1 MSAEFALQQD
11 MFTDDLVDN
20 RSAKQKAQAR
30 VRSQPK
36 QIEMF
41 SQREMAQFGVD
52 AHPKLP
58 LSPKTRLELV
68 IEDPRTDEE
77 KERDLRQQ
85 IEQQTYPLPIWEG
98 ETPQI
103 SNQPPNKDFEAQ
115 PENEVNEEDGTCDI
129 ELLAC

>member
-20 RSAKQKAQAR
+20 RSAKQKEQAR

-58 LSPKTRLELV
+58 LSPKTKLELV
-68 IEDPRTDEE
+68 MEDPRTDEE
-77 KERDLRQQ
+77 KQRDLQRQV
-85 IEQQTYPLPIWEG
+85 EQHTYPLPIERVRQTQ
-98 ETPQI
+98 EFDRPLNKNSRPQ
-103 SNQPPNKDFEAQ
+103 S
-115 PENEVNEEDGTCDI
+115 ENGMNLENATDD
-129 ELLAC
+129 A